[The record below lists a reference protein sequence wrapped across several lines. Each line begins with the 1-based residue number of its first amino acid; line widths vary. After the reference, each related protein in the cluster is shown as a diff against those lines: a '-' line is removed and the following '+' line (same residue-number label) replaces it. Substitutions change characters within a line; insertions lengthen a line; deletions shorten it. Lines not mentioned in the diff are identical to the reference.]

1 MAQGFVHA
9 QDRLFQMELNLRR
22 ALGRSAEW
30 LGAPAAEMDVLCRR
44 LGMEAACRRDF
55 AALGDEARG
64 MLEAYV
70 AGVNA
75 FLDSA
80 APLPVE
86 YGLLDATP
94 LRWEAWHPIAV
105 MRRLGLLMGSV
116 WFKLWRAAALPRI
129 GADEVGKLRY
139 EDGGID
145 LLCIPPGVEAARWS
159 ATLADLAPAIAA
171 LLDHASPDAAGGG
184 SNNWALSATRSA
196 TGRPFL
202 AGDPH
207 RVFEIPNMYAQGH
220 LACDDFDVIGLTVP
234 GVPGFPHFAH
244 NGRVAWCVTHA
255 FVDIHD
261 LFIERFDADAT
272 QVRFRDGW
280 TPVTRRQES
289 IAIRGAPS
297 RSIEVIET
305 THGPIVAGDPASGS
319 ALALR
324 SVQFAETDLS
334 FDCLPRMLRAAS
346 VPALFEAT
354 RGWGLID
361 HNLVA
366 GDTDGRIGHLVRA
379 MVPRRPRSN
388 GWLPV
393 PGWTGEHEW
402 DGWIPFE
409 SMPRQIDPAE
419 GVIVTANNRVVA
431 DGGPDY
437 LCTDCHPPNRARR
450 ILELLSRPVADA
462 EAQSAAIH
470 GDTLSAN
477 ALLLRD
483 HLAALPA
490 PADARAAALRQGLL
504 DWDGRMA
511 AGSLA
516 ASGYIALRLALTRI
530 LAERSGLGGLAGDP
544 LLAVPPGVVP
554 LNQLWW
560 TLPALLRA
568 DDAAWLGGWS
578 WAQALEAALATA
590 ALDPLA
596 AQPWGE
602 AHRPRLAHPLS
613 AMFPDV
619 AALLDPAAQAIGGDG
634 DTVFANGLLPASG
647 TRATYGALARYAFD
661 IGAWENS
668 RWTVFHGAS
677 GHPGSPHY
685 ADQHAAWAAGAH
697 GADALRLG
705 RPRQGSDRAAV
716 ADAGLT
722 RQPMRAT
729 AARPASAACERQVD
743 VGRLVR
749 AGQEHVVARVEIRA
763 RPQRRRAEGR
773 PLARIGVVIEQH
785 ERHLRGPALP
795 DADAMAGGERRR
807 GRHGSVRPSHA
818 YAPDRRA
825 GAVR

>member
-1 MAQGFVHA
+1 MTPETLRAALPPLDGTLRVAGLAEPAEVLRDPEGVPHIRAASQRDAFLAQGFVHA

-22 ALGRSAEW
+22 GLGRSAEW
-30 LGAPAAEMDVLCRR
+30 LGASATEMDVLCRR

-55 AALGDEARG
+55 AALGNEARA

-75 FLDSA
+75 YLESG

-86 YGLLDATP
+86 YGLLGATP

-116 WFKLWRAAALPRI
+116 WFKLWRAAALPNI
-129 GADEVGKLRY
+129 GAEQAMKLRY

-145 LLCIPPGVEAARWS
+145 LLCIPPGVEAPRWT
-159 ATLADLAPAIAA
+159 ATLMELAPAIAA
-171 LLDHASPDAAGGG
+171 LLDRAAPDAAGGG
-184 SNNWALSATRSA
+184 SNNWAMSAQRSA

-220 LACDDFDVIGLTVP
+220 LACDAFDVIGLTVP

-244 NGRVAWCVTHA
+244 NGSVAWCVTHA

-261 LFIERFDADAT
+261 LFVERFDDTAAH
-272 QVRFRDGW
+272 VRFRDTW
-280 TPVTRRQES
+280 LPVTRRRES
-289 IAIRGAPS
+289 IAIRDATP
-297 RSIEVIET
+297 REIEVVET
-305 THGPIVAGDPASGS
+305 AHGPIVAGDPASGT
-319 ALALR
+319 AIALR

-334 FDCLPRMLRAAS
+334 FDCLPRMLRATS

-366 GDTDGRIGHLVRA
+366 GDMQGRIGHLVRA
-379 MVPRRPRSN
+379 MVPRRPRAN

-409 SMPRQIDPAE
+409 TMPQQIDPE
-419 GVIVTANNRVVA
+419 GGVIVTANNRVVA
-431 DGGPDY
+431 DGGADY

-450 ILELLSRPVADA
+450 IMELLSRPGADA
-462 EAQSAAIH
+462 EAQSALIH
-470 GDTLSAN
+470 GDTLSTN

-483 HLAALPA
+483 NLAALPVSGE
-490 PADARAAALRQGLL
+490 AAALRQRLL
-504 DWDGRMA
+504 DWDGRMSA
-511 AGSLA
+511 ESLA

-530 LAERSGLGGLAGDP
+530 LAERSGLGALAGDP
-544 LLAVPPGVVP
+544 LLAVAPGVVP

-568 DDAAWLGGWS
+568 NDATLLGNWS
-578 WAQALEAALATA
+578 WPQALQVALVTA
-590 ALDPLA
+590 AVDPLA

-602 AHRPRLAHPLS
+602 AHRPRFMHPLS
-613 AMFPDV
+613 AMFPD
-619 AALLDPAAQAIGGDG
+619 AAPMLDPVAQAIGGDG
-634 DTVFANGLLPASG
+634 DTVFANGLLPHAG

-661 IGAWENS
+661 VGAWENS

-685 ADQHAAWAAGAH
+685 ANQHVAWAAA
-697 GADALRLG
+697 RM
-705 RPRQGSDRAAV
+705 V
-716 ADAGLT
+716 
-722 RQPMRAT
+722 PMRYGWDGLAAT
-729 AARPASAACERQVD
+729 ASARQS
-743 VGRLVR
+743 
-749 AGQEHVVARVEIRA
+749 
-763 RPQRRRAEGR
+763 
-773 PLARIGVVIEQH
+773 LAPG
-785 ERHLRGPALP
+785 
-795 DADAMAGGERRR
+795 
-807 GRHGSVRPSHA
+807 
-818 YAPDRRA
+818 
-825 GAVR
+825 

>member
-1 MAQGFVHA
+1 MKPETLRAALPPIEGTLRVPGLVAAVEVLRDPEGVPHIRAGGQRDAFFAQGFVHA

-30 LGAPAAEMDVLCRR
+30 LGPSAFEMDALCRR

-55 AALGDEARG
+55 AALGAEARE

-75 FLDSA
+75 FLDSG

-86 YGLLDATP
+86 HGLLGATP

-116 WFKLWRAAALPRI
+116 WFKLWRAAALPLI
-129 GADEVGKLRY
+129 GAEQAAKLRY

-145 LLCIPPGVEAARWS
+145 LLCIPPGVEAARWT
-159 ATLADLAPAIAA
+159 ATLAELAPSIGA
-171 LLDHASPDAAGGG
+171 LLDRAAPDAAGGG

-220 LACDDFDVIGLTVP
+220 LACDAFDVVGLTVP

-244 NGRVAWCVTHA
+244 NGQVAWCVTHA

-261 LFIERFDADAT
+261 LFVERFDEGAAH
-272 QVRFRDGW
+272 VRFRDAW
-280 TPVTRRQES
+280 LPVARRRES
-289 IAIRGAPS
+289 VAIRGAAS
-297 RSIEVIET
+297 REVEVVET
-305 THGPIVAGDPASGS
+305 AHGPIVAGDPASGS
-319 ALALR
+319 AIALR

-334 FDCLPRMLRAAS
+334 FDCLPRMLRAAN

-366 GDTDGRIGHLVRA
+366 ADTQGRIGHLVRA
-379 MVPRRPRSN
+379 MVPRRPRAN

-409 SMPRQIDPAE
+409 AMPQQIDPAD
-419 GVIVTANNRVVA
+419 GAIVTANNRVVA
-431 DGGPDY
+431 DDGADY

-450 ILELLSRPVADA
+450 IMALLAEPGRDAD
-462 EAQSAAIH
+462 AQSAAIH
-470 GDTLSAN
+470 GDVQSVN
-477 ALLLRD
+477 GLLFRHCLGAVAVPED
-483 HLAALPA
+483 AA
-490 PADARAAALRQGLL
+490 AAALRQRLL

-511 AGSLA
+511 ADSLA
-516 ASGYIALRLALTRI
+516 ASGYIALRLGLTRI

-544 LLAVPPGVVP
+544 LLAVAPGVVP

-568 DDAAWLGGWS
+568 DDSSMLGGWS
-578 WAQALEAALATA
+578 WTEALAAALTHA
-590 ALDPLA
+590 ASDPLS

-602 AHRPRLAHPLS
+602 AHRPRFAHPLS
-613 AMFPDV
+613 ALFPE
-619 AALLDPAAQAIGGDG
+619 AAAQLDPLALPIGGDG
-634 DTVFANGLLPASG
+634 DTVFANGLLPHAG
-647 TRATYGALARYAFD
+647 PRATYGALARYAFD
-661 IGAWENS
+661 VGDWEES

-685 ADQHAAWAAGAH
+685 ADQHASWASACM
-697 GADALRLG
+697 
-705 RPRQGSDRAAV
+705 V
-716 ADAGLT
+716 
-722 RQPMRAT
+722 PMRYAWDGIAAT
-729 AARPASAACERQVD
+729 ASATQ
-743 VGRLVR
+743 
-749 AGQEHVVARVEIRA
+749 
-763 RPQRRRAEGR
+763 
-773 PLARIGVVIEQH
+773 
-785 ERHLRGPALP
+785 ALLP
-795 DADAMAGGERRR
+795 G
-807 GRHGSVRPSHA
+807 
-818 YAPDRRA
+818 
-825 GAVR
+825 

>member
-1 MAQGFVHA
+1 MTPETLRAALPPIEGTLRVPGLGAAVEVLRDPEGVPHIRAGGQRDAFFAQGFVHA

-30 LGAPAAEMDVLCRR
+30 LGAPAFEMDALCRR

-55 AALGDEARG
+55 AALGAEARE

-75 FLDSA
+75 FLDSG

-86 YGLLDATP
+86 HGLLGAAP

-116 WFKLWRAAALPRI
+116 WFKLWRAAALPLI
-129 GADEVGKLRY
+129 GAEQAAKLRY

-145 LLCIPPGVEAARWS
+145 LLCIPPGVEAARWT
-159 ATLADLAPAIAA
+159 ATLAELAPFIGA
-171 LLDHASPDAAGGG
+171 LLDRAAPDAAGGG

-220 LACDDFDVIGLTVP
+220 LACDAFDVVGLTVP

-244 NGRVAWCVTHA
+244 NGQVAWCVTHA

-261 LFIERFDADAT
+261 LFVERFDEGAAH
-272 QVRFRDGW
+272 VRFRDAW
-280 TPVTRRQES
+280 LPVARRRES
-289 IAIRGAPS
+289 IAIRGAAS
-297 RSIEVIET
+297 REVEVVET
-305 THGPIVAGDPASGS
+305 AHGPIVAGEPASGS
-319 ALALR
+319 AIALR

-334 FDCLPRMLRAAS
+334 FDCLPRMLRAAT

-366 GDTDGRIGHLVRA
+366 GDTQGRIGHLVRA
-379 MVPRRPRSN
+379 MVPRRPRAN

-409 SMPRQIDPAE
+409 SMPRQIDPAN
-419 GVIVTANNRVVA
+419 GAIVTANNRVVA
-431 DGGPDY
+431 DDGPDY
-437 LCTDCHPPNRARR
+437 FCTDCHPPNRARR
-450 ILELLSRPVADA
+450 IMALLAQPGPDAD
-462 EAQSAAIH
+462 AQSAAIH
-470 GDTLSAN
+470 GDVQSVN
-477 ALLLRD
+477 GLLFRHRLGAVAVPED
-483 HLAALPA
+483 AA
-490 PADARAAALRQGLL
+490 AAALRQRLL

-511 AGSLA
+511 ADSLA

-530 LAERSGLGGLAGDP
+530 LAQRSGLSTLAGDA
-544 LLAVPPGVVP
+544 LLAVAPGVMP

-568 DDAAWLGGWS
+568 EDSSFLDGWT
-578 WAQALEAALATA
+578 WPQAMSAALVLA
-590 ALDPLA
+590 AADPTA

-602 AHRPRLAHPLS
+602 AHRPRFAHPLS
-613 AMFPDV
+613 ALFPD
-619 AALLDPAAQAIGGDG
+619 AAPLLDPAAQAIGGDG
-634 DTVFANGLLPASG
+634 DTVFANGLLPSAG
-647 TRATYGALARYAFD
+647 PRATYGALARYAFD
-661 IGAWENS
+661 VGAWENS

-685 ADQHAAWAAGAH
+685 ADQHASWAGA
-697 GADALRLG
+697 RM
-705 RPRQGSDRAAV
+705 V
-716 ADAGLT
+716 
-722 RQPMRAT
+722 PMRYGWAGI
-729 AARPASAACERQVD
+729 AANASATQ
-743 VGRLVR
+743 
-749 AGQEHVVARVEIRA
+749 
-763 RPQRRRAEGR
+763 
-773 PLARIGVVIEQH
+773 
-785 ERHLRGPALP
+785 ALLP
-795 DADAMAGGERRR
+795 G
-807 GRHGSVRPSHA
+807 
-818 YAPDRRA
+818 
-825 GAVR
+825 